1 MQPVLCGEQE
11 CEHLTPIKMMI
22 TLQAGL
28 ISSADDVVAGHSTIK
43 NVYNSLP
50 LVLLWDLFFFFLS
63 SGNKD
68 KESYTAPTNL
78 VVTQIQ
84 YPSIEVDVLCH
95 DLAFVNQQTGHMSK
109 HTFGLRA
116 AQ

>member
-50 LVLLWDLFFFFLS
+50 LVLLWDLFFFFSLAVIKTK
-63 SGNKD
+63 N
-68 KESYTAPTNL
+68 PTL
-78 VVTQIQ
+78 
-84 YPSIEVDVLCH
+84 L
-95 DLAFVNQQTGHMSK
+95 LQTS
-109 HTFGLRA
+109 L
-116 AQ
+116 